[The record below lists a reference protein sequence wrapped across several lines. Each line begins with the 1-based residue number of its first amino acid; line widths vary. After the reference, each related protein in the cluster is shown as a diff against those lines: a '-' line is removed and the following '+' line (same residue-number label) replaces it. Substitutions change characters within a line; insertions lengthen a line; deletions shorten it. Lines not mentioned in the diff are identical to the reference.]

1 MKIRSSLKY
10 FCLNCKKKSY
20 KKKQIIKCNNL
31 KHNQRQK

>member
-10 FCLNCKKKSY
+10 LCLNCKKKFY
-20 KKKQIIKCNNL
+20 KKKLVIKCKNS